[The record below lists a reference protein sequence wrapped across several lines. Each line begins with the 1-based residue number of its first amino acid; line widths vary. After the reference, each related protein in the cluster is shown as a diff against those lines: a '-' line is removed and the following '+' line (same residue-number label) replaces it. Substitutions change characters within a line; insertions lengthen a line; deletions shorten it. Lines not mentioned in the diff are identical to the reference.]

1 MKRFFTFLMAVWAL
15 LSISQTVKAVDYY
28 ITGFFVEGQEWTKLD
43 GKNMESVGNNKYSQT
58 YQCETTG
65 KYCFRFAGDDLPYQ
79 MCPAVASYDLTK
91 VSSYGVSYTNHEGK
105 ENYYFCVNM
114 ESGKTYTFTFDN
126 SNPSNRTVACTVS
139 GEGSGTVT
147 PTEKYCSFY
156 LIGNLYKEN
165 NEEWADGTKANPF
178 NTIDGKTYTY
188 TFTGVEKTVYFRVQG
203 YDPDGNKFGS
213 DFAPNTTDG
222 KDKELTTT
230 FQTVVSKPY
239 NSPKTKAWTFDAK
252 SDKTYTITLD
262 YSDTSKPQIKY
273 TEGGSSVVT
282 KVIKL
287 FNGSSEVT
295 GYNGK
300 YTLDLSGETS
310 TDATIT
316 LTIDGTAYGLAT
328 AQTISAVGTTSDIAF
343 KAEETEKLTLKAGL
357 IYSLTVTEDGKM
369 TVEAKEK
376 VNPYKVAGAGFYLV
390 GDFMSPYNHSDVNPG
405 GDIPGKINYERL
417 YFKFEQQ
424 ADGSYKID
432 IPACLT
438 AKMQI
443 LGISVDGVPRVY
455 GPSGIVELYGA
466 KDHGTASPVTDG
478 SVGGNSKTNNL
489 VVVDEFK
496 DSDNFWNLVTR
507 NDGVTDDDGIYEV
520 SFTFDSDSKTPK
532 IWTIKHNSLKRV
544 VYLLSNAQGAT
555 AQPLYDSRID
565 IPSGYSDV
573 SSASAVHLEG
583 ITNKYFVLGT
593 VVRNMSTPEIEKQ
606 AIKADDG
613 IHEIS
618 QEKGGKQCG
627 THTKFFFLGADPV
640 YESDNTTI
648 KTQDSY
654 QLTANKPAV
663 AISKLKGNKVVQ
675 VNPTKGRDDVA
686 GKDNSYGM
694 QAEIYV
700 PNAGKIDYPDVISM
714 VGPAIPST
722 TTTNVDGTTKW
733 LWDATAGDM
742 TYDESDH
749 CYKLVLNTS
758 ADLYGKTFRFVGD
771 HAITQNWYEDGT
783 PANVKYPDVKVEG
796 TSEATVAD
804 PNVVNYTSDC
814 TENTIVHD
822 SDIKWNRGAG
832 LWTVRFYIIPGK
844 DKNTFQ
850 YTITGA
856 SKIYIP
862 VTAHMGKLLR
872 TYTSAIDVVPVDK
885 EVLVYAA
892 QSYTKNEKNNTGSG
906 DETGTVMLYRLKFIP
921 ANQGVV
927 LYAPTTLGND
937 KPGLIEVVPA
947 YSATVKRY
955 SNDVFDYV
963 KDWAKPETKKEL
975 IWVNQET
982 HEQKKDVWNNYL
994 VPVLTDTKITQFYFD
1009 DQNKWT
1015 GRNFA
1020 FTRYSQTNTGRANGV
1035 IKDNTTDPDPK
1046 KHDYFS
1052 FFRGAGTVKASYSY
1066 LMLPRT
1072 IMEGNGQILDQNQDN
1087 DTNRFSKSMVWFEGI
1102 DAPMDNETTGISE
1115 LKNNVSNTD
1124 TAYYTLQGVKVAKPV
1139 KGIYIHQGKKVII
1152 K

>member
-1 MKRFFTFLMAVWAL
+1 MMKRFFTFLMAVWAL
-15 LSISQTVKAVDYY
+15 LSISQTVKAVDFC
-28 ITGFFVEGQEWTKLD
+28 IMGTFDGGDRPTWTKLD
-43 GKNMESVGNNKYSQT
+43 GKNMVLVRNNQYSQT
-58 YQCETTG
+58 YQCTKAGE
-65 KYCFRFAGDDLPYQ
+65 YRFRFIGVGWDGE
-79 MCPAVASYDLTK
+79 MCPDQSSYDLTQASSNYK
-91 VSSYGVSYTNHEGK
+91 VFYNDQPGK
-105 ENYYFCVNM
+105 KDNYFYVNM
-114 ESGKTYTFTFDN
+114 ESGKTYTFTFDDSSVDKRN
-126 SNPSNRTVACTVS
+126 VACKVS
-139 GEGSGTVT
+139 GSE
-147 PTEKYCSFY
+147 
-156 LIGNLYKEN
+156 
-165 NEEWADGTKANPF
+165 
-178 NTIDGKTYTY
+178 
-188 TFTGVEKTVYFRVQG
+188 
-203 YDPDGNKFGS
+203 
-213 DFAPNTTDG
+213 
-222 KDKELTTT
+222 
-230 FQTVVSKPY
+230 
-239 NSPKTKAWTFDAK
+239 
-252 SDKTYTITLD
+252 
-262 YSDTSKPQIKY
+262 
-273 TEGGSSVVT
+273 VVT

-287 FNGSSEVT
+287 LNGSSELT
-295 GYNGK
+295 GSNGK
-300 YTLDLSGETS
+300 YTLDLSSETS
-310 TDATIT
+310 SDAKIT
-316 LTIDGTAYGLAT
+316 LTIDDTTYGLAT
-328 AQTISAVGTTSDIAF
+328 AQTISAACTTNVDFVAN
-343 KAEETEKLTLKAGL
+343 ATAALTLKAGL
-357 IYSLTVTEDGKM
+357 IYSLSVTEDGKM

-405 GDIPGKINYERL
+405 GDTPGTINYERL

-424 ADGSYKID
+424 TDGSYKID

-455 GPSGIVELYGA
+455 GPSRIEELYGA

-489 VVVDEFK
+489 VVVDGFK
-496 DSDNFWNLVTR
+496 DSNNFWNLVTR

-583 ITNKYFVLGT
+583 ITSKYFVLGT
-593 VVRNMSTPEIEKQ
+593 VVRDLSNTDSKIYKQ

-613 IHEIS
+613 IHKIS
-618 QEKGGKQCG
+618 DEKGGKQCG

-648 KTQDSY
+648 VTKSSY

-663 AISKLKGNKVVQ
+663 AISKLKGNKIVE
-675 VNPTKGRDDVA
+675 VNPTKGSNDEA
-686 GKDNSYGM
+686 GEDNSYGM

-700 PNAGKIDYPDVISM
+700 PNGDKIDYPDAISM

-783 PANVKYPDVKVEG
+783 PANVKYPIEKVEG

-892 QSYTKNEKNNTGSG
+892 QSYTKNNENKTGSG
-906 DETGTVMLYRLKFIP
+906 DETGTVKLYRLKYIP

-927 LYAPTTLGND
+927 LYSPNSPLDNGTPTKL
-937 KPGLIEVVPA
+937 EVVRA

-955 SNDVFDYV
+955 THDVFDYV
-963 KDWAKPETKKEL
+963 EGWADSPAKES
-975 IWVNQET
+975 IWFNE
-982 HEQKKDVWNNYL
+982 HSSEKWNNYL
-994 VPVLTDTKITQFYFD
+994 VPVLTDTQITQFFID
-1009 DQNKWT
+1009 DQNNWT

-1020 FTRYSQTNTGRANGV
+1020 FTRYSQTKTGQANGV
-1035 IKDNTTDPDPK
+1035 IIDNTTDPDPK

-1052 FFRGAGTVKASYSY
+1052 FFRAAGTVKASYSY

-1072 IMEGNGQILDQNQDN
+1072 IMEGNGQILDQSQDN
-1087 DTNRFSKSMVWFEGI
+1087 DPKFSKSMVWFEGI
-1102 DAPMDNETTGISE
+1102 DAPMDNETTGISQ
-1115 LKNNVSNTD
+1115 LKNHVSNTD
-1124 TAYYTLQGVKVAKPV
+1124 AAYYTLQGVKVAKPV
-1139 KGIYIHQGKKVII
+1139 KGIYIHQGKKVIV

>member
-1 MKRFFTFLMAVWAL
+1 MAVWAL
-15 LSISQTVKAVDYY
+15 LSISQTVKAVDFC
-28 ITGFFVEGQEWTKLD
+28 IMGTFDGGNRDTWTKLD
-43 GKNMESVGNNKYSQT
+43 GKSMDLVGNNQYSQT
-58 YQCETTG
+58 YQCTKAGE
-65 KYCFRFAGDDLPYQ
+65 YRFRFIGVGWNGE
-79 MCPAVASYDLTK
+79 MCPEQSSYDLTQASQNYK
-91 VSSYGVSYTNHEGK
+91 VFYNDQDGK
-105 ENYYFCVNM
+105 KNNYFYVNM
-114 ESGKTYTFTFDN
+114 ESGKTYTFTFDD
-126 SNPSNRTVACTVS
+126 SNKDKRTVACTVS
-139 GEGSGTVT
+139 
-147 PTEKYCSFY
+147 
-156 LIGNLYKEN
+156 
-165 NEEWADGTKANPF
+165 
-178 NTIDGKTYTY
+178 
-188 TFTGVEKTVYFRVQG
+188 
-203 YDPDGNKFGS
+203 
-213 DFAPNTTDG
+213 
-222 KDKELTTT
+222 
-230 FQTVVSKPY
+230 
-239 NSPKTKAWTFDAK
+239 
-252 SDKTYTITLD
+252 
-262 YSDTSKPQIKY
+262 
-273 TEGGSSVVT
+273 GSSVVT

-295 GYNGK
+295 GSNGK

-316 LTIDGTAYGLAT
+316 LSIDGTAYGLAT
-328 AQTISAVGTTSDIAF
+328 AQTISAVGTTNVDFVTNKTDA
-343 KAEETEKLTLKAGL
+343 LTLTKGL
-357 IYSLTVTEDGKM
+357 IYSLSVTKDGKM

-593 VVRNMSTPEIEKQ
+593 VVRNMSTPEIKKQ

-955 SNDVFDYV
+955 SSDVFDYV
-963 KDWAKPETKKEL
+963 KDWAKPETTKEQ

-982 HEQKKDVWNNYL
+982 HEQAKDKWNNYL

-1035 IKDNTTDPDPK
+1035 IKDNTTDPK

-1052 FFRGAGTVKASYSY
+1052 FFRAAGTVKASYSY

-1072 IMEGNGQILDQNQDN
+1072 SMEGNGQILDQNQDN
-1087 DTNRFSKSMVWFEGI
+1087 DKNRFSKSMVWFEGI

-1124 TAYYTLQGVKVAKPV
+1124 AAYYTLQGVKVAKPV

>member
-1 MKRFFTFLMAVWAL
+1 MAVWAL
-15 LSISQTVKAVDYY
+15 LSISQTVKAVNCY
-28 ITGFFVEGQEWTKLD
+28 ITGYFVGESEWTTLD
-43 GKNMESVGNNKYSQT
+43 GKYMESVVNNKYSQT
-58 YQCETTG
+58 YQCTKSGE
-65 KYCFRFAGDDLPYQ
+65 YRFRFAVEGWKAQ
-79 MCPAVASYDLTK
+79 MCPDVERFDLANKSKKIVYTDQNGYDSNYFYVK
-91 VSSYGVSYTNHEGK
+91 M
-105 ENYYFCVNM
+105 EN
-114 ESGKTYTFTFDN
+114 GKTYTFTFDDPN
-126 SNPSNRTVACTVS
+126 TDNRTVACTVS
-139 GEGSGTVT
+139 
-147 PTEKYCSFY
+147 
-156 LIGNLYKEN
+156 
-165 NEEWADGTKANPF
+165 
-178 NTIDGKTYTY
+178 
-188 TFTGVEKTVYFRVQG
+188 
-203 YDPDGNKFGS
+203 
-213 DFAPNTTDG
+213 
-222 KDKELTTT
+222 
-230 FQTVVSKPY
+230 
-239 NSPKTKAWTFDAK
+239 
-252 SDKTYTITLD
+252 
-262 YSDTSKPQIKY
+262 
-273 TEGGSSVVT
+273 GSSVVT

-295 GYNGK
+295 GSNGK
-300 YTLDLSGETS
+300 YSLDLSS
-310 TDATIT
+310 AAADASIT
-316 LTIDGTAYGLAT
+316 LSIDGAKYGLETGKIIEA
-328 AQTISAVGTTSDIAF
+328 AGTTSGIAF
-343 KAEETEKLTLKAGL
+343 TAEGKAALTLKAGL

-369 TVEAKEK
+369 TVVAEEK
-376 VNPYKVAGAGFYLV
+376 VDPYAAVYNAGFYLV
-390 GDFMSPYNHSDVNPG
+390 GDFMSQYNDKTVNPG
-405 GDIPGKINYERL
+405 GDTPGKINYERL

-424 ADGSYKID
+424 KDGSYKID

-443 LGISVDGVPRVY
+443 LGVSVDGVPRVY
-455 GPSGIVELYGA
+455 GPSGIEQLHGA
-466 KDHGTASPVTDG
+466 KDYGTASPVTDG
-478 SVGGNSKTNNL
+478 SVGGDRETNNL
-489 VVVDEFK
+489 VVVDGFK

-507 NDGVTDDDGIYEV
+507 NDNVTDDDGIYEV
-520 SFTFDSDSKTPK
+520 SFEYDPKTQSPT

-555 AQPLYDSRID
+555 AQPLYDSRSKIED
-565 IPSGYSDV
+565 GYSDV

-583 ITNKYFVLGT
+583 ITSKYFVLGT
-593 VVRNMSTPEIEKQ
+593 VVRDLSNTDSKIYKQ
-606 AIKADDG
+606 AIKAADG
-613 IHEIS
+613 IHKIPD
-618 QEKGGKQCG
+618 EKGGKQCG

-648 KTQDSY
+648 VTKSSY
-654 QLTANKPAV
+654 WLTANKPAV
-663 AISKLKGNKVVQ
+663 AISKLKGNKIVE
-675 VNPTKGRDDVA
+675 VNPTKGSNDEA
-686 GKDNSYGM
+686 GEDNSYGM

-700 PNAGKIDYPDVISM
+700 PNGDKIDYPDAISM

-771 HAITQNWYEDGT
+771 HAITQNWYEDDT
-783 PANVKYPDVKVEG
+783 PANLKYPDEKVEG

-814 TENTIVHD
+814 TENTIEHD
-822 SDIKWNRGAG
+822 KDIKWNRGAG

-844 DKNTFQ
+844 DKKTFQ

-856 SKIYIP
+856 HKIYIP
-862 VTAHMGKLLR
+862 VIAHMGKLLR
-872 TYTSAIDVVPVDK
+872 TYTSAVDVVPVDK

-892 QSYTKNEKNNTGSG
+892 QSYTKNKENNTGSG
-906 DETGTVMLYRLKFIP
+906 DETGTVKLYRLKFIP

-927 LYAPTTLGND
+927 LYAPTTLGNENPD
-937 KPGLIEVVPA
+937 LIEVVPA

-955 SNDVFDYV
+955 SNDAFDYV
-963 KDWAKPETKKEL
+963 EDWAKPETKKEQ

-982 HEQKKDVWNNYL
+982 HEQAKDKWNNYL

-1066 LMLPRT
+1066 LMLPRI

-1087 DTNRFSKSMVWFEGI
+1087 DKNRFSKSMVWFEGI

-1124 TAYYTLQGVKVAKPV
+1124 AAYYTLQGVKVAKPV

>member
-1 MKRFFTFLMAVWAL
+1 MAVWAL
-15 LSISQTVKAVDYY
+15 LSISQTVKAVDFC
-28 ITGFFVEGQEWTKLD
+28 IMGTFTGEDRANWAKLD
-43 GKNMESVGNNKYSQT
+43 GKNMDLVGTNKYSQT
-58 YQCETTG
+58 YQCTKAGE
-65 KYCFRFAGDDLPYQ
+65 YRFRFIGIGWKGE
-79 MCPAVASYDLTK
+79 MCPDQSSYDLTQASPNCK
-91 VSSYGVSYTNHEGK
+91 VFYNDQDGK
-105 ENYYFCVNM
+105 KNNYFYVNM
-114 ESGKTYTFTFDN
+114 ESGKTYTFTFDD
-126 SNPSNRTVACTVS
+126 SSVDNRTVACKVS
-139 GEGSGTVT
+139 GSE
-147 PTEKYCSFY
+147 
-156 LIGNLYKEN
+156 
-165 NEEWADGTKANPF
+165 
-178 NTIDGKTYTY
+178 
-188 TFTGVEKTVYFRVQG
+188 
-203 YDPDGNKFGS
+203 
-213 DFAPNTTDG
+213 
-222 KDKELTTT
+222 
-230 FQTVVSKPY
+230 
-239 NSPKTKAWTFDAK
+239 
-252 SDKTYTITLD
+252 
-262 YSDTSKPQIKY
+262 
-273 TEGGSSVVT
+273 VVT

-287 FNGSSEVT
+287 LNGSSELT
-295 GYNGK
+295 GSNGR
-300 YTLDLSGETS
+300 YSLDLSSETS
-310 TDATIT
+310 KDATIT
-316 LTIDGTAYGLAT
+316 LTIDDVTYGLAT
-328 AQTISAVGTTSDIAF
+328 AQTISAAGTTSGIAF
-343 KAEETEKLTLKAGL
+343 TTEGTGALTLKAGL
-357 IYSLTVTEDGKM
+357 IYSLSVTEDGKM
-369 TVEAKEK
+369 TVVAEEM
-376 VNPYKVAGAGFYLV
+376 VEPYSVVGAGFYLV
-390 GDFMSPYNHSDVNPG
+390 GDFMSQYNDKTVNPG
-405 GDIPGKINYERL
+405 GDTPGQINYKRL
-417 YFKFEQQ
+417 YFKFEEQK
-424 ADGSYKID
+424 DGSYKID

-443 LGISVDGVPRVY
+443 LGVSVDGVPRVY
-455 GPSGIVELYGA
+455 GPSGIEKLHGA
-466 KDHGTASPVTDG
+466 KDYGTASPVTDG
-478 SVGGNSKTNNL
+478 SVGGDSETNNL
-489 VVVDEFK
+489 LVVDDFN
-496 DSDNFWNLVTR
+496 DQINYWDLVTR
-507 NDGVTDDDGIYEV
+507 NDGVTDDDGTYEV
-520 SFTFDSDSKTPK
+520 SFKYNPETKSPTT
-532 IWTIKHNSLKRV
+532 WTIKHNSLKRV

-555 AQPLYDSRID
+555 AQPLYDSRIN

-573 SSASAVHLEG
+573 ASASAVHLEG

-593 VVRNMSTPEIEKQ
+593 VVRNMPSPEIYNQ

-613 IHEIS
+613 IHQIS
-618 QEKGGKQCG
+618 DEKGGKQCG

-700 PNAGKIDYPDVISM
+700 PNAGKIDYPDAISM

-771 HAITQNWYEDGT
+771 HAITQNWYEDDT
-783 PANVKYPDVKVEG
+783 PANVKYPDEKVEG

-892 QSYTKNEKNNTGSG
+892 QSYTKNNKNNTGSG

-963 KDWAKPETKKEL
+963 KDWAKPETTKEQ

-982 HEQKKDVWNNYL
+982 HEQAKDKWNNYL

-1020 FTRYSQTNTGRANGV
+1020 FTRYSQTKTGRANGV
-1035 IKDNTTDPDPK
+1035 IIDNTTDPDPK

-1066 LMLPRT
+1066 LMLPRI

-1087 DTNRFSKSMVWFEGI
+1087 DKNRFSKSMVWFEGI

-1124 TAYYTLQGVKVAKPV
+1124 AAYYTLQGVKVAKPV

>member
-1 MKRFFTFLMAVWAL
+1 MAVWAL
-15 LSISQTVKAVDYY
+15 LSISQTVKAVNCY
-28 ITGFFVEGQEWTKLD
+28 ITGYFVGESEWTTLGTGMKE
-43 GKNMESVGNNKYSQT
+43 ESVGSNNKYSQT
-58 YQCETTG
+58 YQCKKSGE
-65 KYCFRFAGDDLPYQ
+65 YRFRFAVEGWKAQ
-79 MCPAVASYDLTK
+79 MCPEQSSYDLTQASPSYP
-91 VSSYGVSYTNHEGK
+91 VSWTDQPGK
-105 ENYYFCVNM
+105 ENNYFYVNM
-114 ESGKTYTFTFDN
+114 ESGKTYTFTFDD
-126 SNPSNRTVACTVS
+126 PSKDKRTVACTVS
-139 GEGSGTVT
+139 
-147 PTEKYCSFY
+147 
-156 LIGNLYKEN
+156 
-165 NEEWADGTKANPF
+165 
-178 NTIDGKTYTY
+178 
-188 TFTGVEKTVYFRVQG
+188 
-203 YDPDGNKFGS
+203 
-213 DFAPNTTDG
+213 
-222 KDKELTTT
+222 
-230 FQTVVSKPY
+230 
-239 NSPKTKAWTFDAK
+239 
-252 SDKTYTITLD
+252 
-262 YSDTSKPQIKY
+262 
-273 TEGGSSVVT
+273 GSSVVT

-295 GYNGK
+295 GSNGK

-316 LTIDGTAYGLAT
+316 LTIDGNAYGLAT
-328 AQTISAVGTTSDIAF
+328 AQAISTVGTTSDIAF
-343 KAEETEKLTLKAGL
+343 TAGGTEKLTLTAGL
-357 IYSLTVTEDGKM
+357 IYSLTVTKDGKM

-405 GDIPGKINYERL
+405 GDTPGTINYERL
-417 YFKFEQQ
+417 YFKFNQQ
-424 ADGSYKID
+424 GDGSYKID

-443 LGISVDGVPRVY
+443 LGISVDGVPRVF

-466 KDHGTASPVTDG
+466 KDHGKASPVTDG
-478 SVGGNSKTNNL
+478 FVGGNSETNNL
-489 VVVDEFK
+489 VVVNGFK

-520 SFTFDSDSKTPK
+520 SFTFDSESKTPK

-555 AQPLYDSRID
+555 AQPLYDSRSKIKD
-565 IPSGYSDV
+565 GYSDV

-593 VVRNMSTPEIEKQ
+593 VVRDLSNPDSKIYKQ
-606 AIKADDG
+606 AIKANDG
-613 IHEIS
+613 IHKIS
-618 QEKGGKQCG
+618 DENGGKQCG

-648 KTQDSY
+648 VTKSSY

-663 AISKLKGNKVVQ
+663 AISKLKGNKIVE
-675 VNPTKGRDDVA
+675 VNPTKGSNDAA
-686 GKDNSYGM
+686 GEDNSYGM

-700 PNAGKIDYPDVISM
+700 PNGDKIDYPDVISM

-927 LYAPTTLGND
+927 LYAPTTLGNEES
-937 KPGLIEVVPA
+937 GQIEVVPA

-1009 DQNKWT
+1009 DQHKWT

-1020 FTRYSQTNTGRANGV
+1020 FTRYSQTNTGRANKV
-1035 IKDNTTDPDPK
+1035 IKDDATNEDPAK
-1046 KHDYFS
+1046 RDYFS

-1087 DTNRFSKSMVWFEGI
+1087 DKNRFSKSMVWFEGI

-1124 TAYYTLQGVKVAKPV
+1124 AAYYTLQGVKVAKPV